1 MTTLHYV
8 TNAICKISIFVFS
21 YKCFS
26 FLIDKIINNVPY
38 PWLFIGGIFL
48 YGSYVLY
55 ETN

>member
-1 MTTLHYV
+1 MTTLNYI
-8 TNAICKISIFVFS
+8 TNAICKISIFVVS
-21 YKCFS
+21 YKFFS

-38 PWLFIGGIFL
+38 PWFFISIIFL